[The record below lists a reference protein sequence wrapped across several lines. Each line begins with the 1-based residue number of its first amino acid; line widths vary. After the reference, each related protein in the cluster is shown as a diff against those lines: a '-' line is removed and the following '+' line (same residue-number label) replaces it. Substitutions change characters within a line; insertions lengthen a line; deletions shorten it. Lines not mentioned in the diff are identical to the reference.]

1 MDQLLQVHKLVEV
14 AEMILIAKV
23 ETQGCGVL
31 TSSLVGDPVYLVEAQ
46 RMI

>member
-23 ETQGCGVL
+23 EPQGCGVL
-31 TSSLVGDPVYLVEAQ
+31 TSSLVGHPVYSVEAQ